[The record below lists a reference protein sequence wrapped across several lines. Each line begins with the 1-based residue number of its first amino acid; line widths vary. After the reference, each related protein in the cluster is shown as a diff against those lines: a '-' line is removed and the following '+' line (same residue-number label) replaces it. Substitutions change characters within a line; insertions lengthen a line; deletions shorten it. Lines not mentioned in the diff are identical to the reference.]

1 MALKL
6 EIDNADARGRV
17 DYTRYLASPDHS
29 PAVLRDRMN
38 LPALLDF
45 SLAPADDFF
54 LVPRRSAYVRL
65 IGLADAL
72 PPGGPRV
79 AGPLFTGYITNEPA
93 IEFLGTRNARLI
105 YAYRF
110 QATSEEYLLNIKR
123 IGLLPPFLNQ
133 TAGQILRFLIEHL
146 QPGRFDLAGVADGAF
161 IPQFAAGP
169 ERSCSDI
176 ARELAERSGFYYRV
190 LDAKVLFQP
199 VDDGAAGVAIDER
212 DRRFRPDALE
222 VTPLGNPIQND
233 VTVLGESEPQAWVRE
248 YFVGDGFTSR
258 FPLSAGVFGTTS
270 ACLLAD
276 DFTGAAF
283 DSTRWQKAD
292 PGDHITLFDGRLNVT
307 GGTGILNATT
317 LVARQALELGGELE
331 LVHGEIEFVAASTG
345 ILGGLYQSAA
355 LTLANCL
362 LGFDASPTAGG
373 GTRLRALVGGA
384 VQAPEVVVQAD
395 HHYVLVTRLSADQQ
409 HRTQQSYASL
419 GGVYG
424 GASIPAFVRAVLEV
438 REIDLA
444 NPAAPATIVLF
455 DSVLTAL
462 PAFALYAP
470 INSADLHLAANF
482 LQVTQPI
489 QAQLETQALGEAAQV
504 RKLGFGIAQHDATI
518 TADPNRNQWALEFYE
533 DTIPARGERI
543 ALAYRAA
550 GRAKARVRNAASITA
565 EAALA
570 GDDGVR
576 ANMLRDVNPA
586 PRTSAEAALA
596 AQAYL
601 ADHTL
606 PRYEGRYTTWGEL
619 CDSYPRSGRRI
630 QIANESRYPI
640 FTALIR
646 EVTSELRELGTERIL
661 HTLEFGQPS
670 RFEDLLR
677 QLAPA
682 ESVLRGEEDGPLAA
696 VETAEAGTQFIA
708 DLAGAAVADVLSGN
722 FVVDA
727 GAAPPAGG
735 SFEVRRSDQG
745 WSNAGRPGS
754 GQNLAGNFTAQSFL
768 LPRTARKHVYF
779 VRPVDAEGRTSRYSA
794 ALAVHHPLVPV
805 APAALNLSFGVDD
818 LQRPVIRVEVVLNE
832 SGIADVDLVELRD
845 ADNSTV
851 LARWEFGQL
860 AFDGAAYRARLT
872 LDNSTALLRSKTL
885 YAYTQNAL
893 GEYSTARSAT
903 ASELE
908 PTKPFLTPGNS
919 VGQVLEILLD
929 AAAGTILETQVQA
942 AEPGG
947 GFTAPAQDVLL
958 PGQPEKFSFVAPR
971 SGGWLFRARRRDT
984 LGWSPWSTESQ
995 GQLPAQTLVY
1005 FVQFFQ
1011 APELAPSIGAAIN
1024 SQNLLP
1030 NSDFFLNGLA
1040 GQEGT
1045 HAARYFALV
1054 NALGDGSEVDYSGA
1068 TNEMQWKSGVN
1079 FASADPGFRSLLGN
1093 LGGLFNPGESL
1104 TLSAALRHSGTLTFP
1119 RAVRFA
1125 LRSASAPS
1133 FDRSAEIPAGTIT
1146 ENYAWYSATFTLPAG
1161 QQVPADLSSEIA
1173 VVAAAGQSLASS
1185 LYCDKLILN
1194 RGHRPAAFS
1203 LAPWDVVPLAWNASA
1218 GAYDLPATAV
1228 APTPRSSD
1236 PGTAGQL
1243 LGTGTEDSD
1252 PDFSDRYFRQVA

>member
-17 DYTRYLASPDHS
+17 DYTHYLASPDRS

-45 SLAPADDFF
+45 ALAPADDFF
-54 LVPRRSAYVRL
+54 LAPRRSAYVRL
-65 IGLADAL
+65 TGLADAL

-93 IEFLGTRNARLI
+93 IEFLGTRNARPI
-105 YAYRF
+105 YGYRF

-133 TAGQILRFLIEHL
+133 AAGQILRFLVEHL
-146 QPGRFDLAGVADGAF
+146 QPGRFDISGIADGAF
-161 IPQFAAGP
+161 IPHFVADP
-169 ERSCSDI
+169 ERSWSDI

-190 LDAKVLFQP
+190 LDTTISFQP
-199 VDDGAAGVAIDER
+199 VGDQPAGVAIDER

-233 VTVLGESEPQAWVRE
+233 VTVLGEFEPQAWVRE

-258 FPLSAGVFGTTS
+258 FPLSAAVFGATS
-270 ACLLAD
+270 ARLLAD
-276 DFTGAAF
+276 DFTGAAL
-283 DSTRWQKAD
+283 DSARWQEAD
-292 PGDHITLFDGRLNVT
+292 PFDHITLFDGRLNVT
-307 GGTGILNATT
+307 GGTSNLNETT

-331 LVHGEIEFVAASTG
+331 LTHGEIEFVAASTG
-345 ILGGLYQSAA
+345 ILGGLYQSSA
-355 LTLANCL
+355 LSQANCL

-373 GTRLRALVGGA
+373 TRLRALVNGA
-384 VQAPEVVVQAD
+384 VQAPEVNVQSG

-438 REIDLA
+438 RDIDLA

-462 PAFALYAP
+462 PAFAFYAP

-482 LQVTQPI
+482 LQVAQPI
-489 QAQLETQALGEAAQV
+489 QAQLEMERPGEAAQV
-504 RKLGFGIAQHDATI
+504 RKLGFGIAEHDATI

-533 DTIPARGERI
+533 DTIPARVERI
-543 ALAYRAA
+543 TLRYRAA
-550 GRAKARVRNAASITA
+550 GRAQARVRDAASIAA

-570 GDDGVR
+570 GDDGMR
-576 ANMLRDVNPA
+576 ANVLRDINPA
-586 PRTSAEAALA
+586 PRTSAEAELA
-596 AQAYL
+596 ALAYL
-601 ADHTL
+601 ADHVQ
-606 PRYEGRYTTWGEL
+606 PRYEGGYTTWGEL

-630 QIANESRYPI
+630 QIANESRYPV

-646 EVTSELRELGTERIL
+646 AVTSELRELGTERIL

-682 ESVLRGEEDGPLAA
+682 ENILRGEEDGPLPAA
-696 VETAEAGTQFIA
+696 ETSEVGSQYIG
-708 DLAGAAVADVLSGN
+708 DLAGAGVADVLSGN
-722 FVVDA
+722 FVVEA
-727 GAAPPAGG
+727 GAALPEGG
-735 SFEVRRSDQG
+735 SFEVRRSNQG
-745 WSNAGRPGS
+745 WSRPSQPGS
-754 GQNLAGNFTAQSFL
+754 SQNLAGNFTVQTFL
-768 LPRTARKHVYF
+768 LPRAARNHVYF
-779 VRPVDAEGRTSRYSA
+779 IRPVDADGRTSRYSA
-794 ALAVHHPLVPV
+794 ALAVHYPLVPA
-805 APAALNLSFGVDD
+805 APTALSLQYGLDD
-818 LQRPVIRVEVVLNE
+818 QQKPVIRVEVALSEN
-832 SGIADVDLVELRD
+832 GIADVDLVELRD
-845 ADNSTV
+845 SDNTTV

-860 AFDGAAYRARLT
+860 AFDGGAYRARLT
-872 LDNSTALLRSKTL
+872 IDNSTALLRSKTL

-893 GEYSTARSAT
+893 GEYSVARSAA
-903 ASELE
+903 ASEPQ
-908 PTKPFLTPGNS
+908 PTKPVLAPGNS
-919 VGQVLEILLD
+919 VGQVLEILID
-929 AAAGTILETQVQA
+929 ATAGAILETQVQV

-947 GFTAPAQDVLL
+947 SFTSPAQDILL
-958 PGQPEKFSFVAPR
+958 PGQLEKFGFVATR
-971 SGGWLFRARRRDT
+971 SGDWLFRARRRDA
-984 LGWSPWSTESQ
+984 LGWSPWSNEPQ
-995 GQLPAQTLVY
+995 GQLPAQTMVY
-1005 FVQFFQ
+1005 AVHFFQ

-1024 SQNLLP
+1024 PQNLLP
-1030 NSDFFLNGLA
+1030 NGDFFLAGLA

-1045 HAARYFALV
+1045 HAARYFALA
-1054 NALGDGSEVDYSGA
+1054 NAIADGSEVDYSGA

-1079 FASADPGFRSLLGN
+1079 FADANPGFRSLLGN
-1093 LGGLFNPGESL
+1093 FGGLFNPGEAL
-1104 TLSAALRHSGTLTFP
+1104 TLSAALRHSGTATFP

-1125 LRSASAPS
+1125 LRSASTPS
-1133 FDRSAEIPAGTIT
+1133 YDRTADIPADTIT
-1146 ENYAWYSATFTLPAG
+1146 ANYAWYSATFTLPAG
-1161 QQVPADLSSEIA
+1161 QQVPADLSAEIA

-1185 LYCDKLILN
+1185 LYCDKVILN

-1203 LAPWDVVPLAWNASA
+1203 LAPWDVVALAWNASA

-1228 APTPRSSD
+1228 APSPRTTD
-1236 PGTAGQL
+1236 PGNAGQL
-1243 LGTGTEDSD
+1243 SGTGTEDSD